1 VLTVSQLER
10 QRHRARA
17 LDARNALAAL
27 LKYATVPESYRA
39 QMQARLE
46 ELWTEADAAMGGVEC
61 RP

>member
-1 VLTVSQLER
+1 MSQLDR

-17 LDARNALAAL
+17 LDARNALSAL
-27 LKYATVPESYRA
+27 LKYATVPDSYRA

-46 ELWTEADAAMGGVEC
+46 ELWNEADVAMGGVEC

>member
-1 VLTVSQLER
+1 MSQKDR
-10 QRHRARA
+10 QAARARA

-27 LKYATVPESYRA
+27 VKYATVPESYRA

-46 ELWTEADAAMGGVEC
+46 ELWTEADLACGGAEC